1 MVDLTK
7 ESEGFKVLGV
17 PFGGDNYVRCI
28 LNETASKVNIFCDR
42 VEEPEHP
49 QIGVLLLRSCCGTCR
64 VVRGSN
70 HQVMSDLAQ
79 AVDTKMFATLQRILG
94 LSSTS
99 SAAVQV
105 SFPKMGGL
113 GFTRAVDLVPLAA
126 FTSRWSF
133 EWSGQLLVHFPPALF
148 ARLA

>member
-1 MVDLTK
+1 
-7 ESEGFKVLGV
+7 
-17 PFGGDNYVRCI
+17 
-28 LNETASKVNIFCDR
+28 
-42 VEEPEHP
+42 
-49 QIGVLLLRSCCGTCR
+49 
-64 VVRGSN
+64 
-70 HQVMSDLAQ
+70 MSDLAQ

-94 LSSTS
+94 LPSTS

-105 SFPKMGGL
+105 SLPLKMGGL
-113 GFTRAVDLVPLAA
+113 GFTRAVDLVSLAA